1 MREES
6 AAKIAYALPTK
17 VNGEDRVINYIYGG
31 RSFGLTN
38 GSIDN
43 FYTTPEQF
51 ADLDK
56 FRLGYTTT
64 HNSMEIRLYKILAYA
79 NAERAR
85 YDRLLVDAVY
95 TKPQSGVADPM
106 AQLKNARD
114 RLVETRLVESFRS
127 LCNIELVLCHSLILG

>member
-1 MREES
+1 MADGHLGS
-6 AAKIAYALPTK
+6 PT
-17 VNGEDRVINYIYGG
+17 VPIQNHH
-31 RSFGLTN
+31 
-38 GSIDN
+38 
-43 FYTTPEQF
+43 TTPEQLS
-51 ADLDK
+51 DLDK

-64 HNSMEIRLYKILAYA
+64 DNSMEIRLYKILAYA

-127 LCNIELVLCHSLILG
+127 HEISS